1 MEETKIKELLLKENE
16 EFRKVFDQHQKLEK
30 KLARFQSKNFLS
42 DEEKWEERQL
52 KKRKLML
59 KDKMYSLMT
68 EYKKSL
74 P

>member
-1 MEETKIKELLLKENE
+1 MEEMKIKELLIKENK
-16 EFRKVFDQHQKLEK
+16 EFRKAFDQHQKLEK
-30 KLARFQSKNFLS
+30 KLVKFRSKNYLS

-52 KKRKLML
+52 KIKKLMF
-59 KDKMYSLMT
+59 KDKMYSMMT

>member
-1 MEETKIKELLLKENE
+1 MEEMKIKDLLLKENK
-16 EFRKVFDQHQKLEK
+16 EFRKAFDQHQKLEK
-30 KLARFQSKNFLS
+30 KLVKFQSKNFLS

-52 KKRKLML
+52 KKKKLML

-74 P
+74 L

>member
-1 MEETKIKELLLKENE
+1 MEEMKIKELLLKENK
-16 EFRKVFDQHQKLEK
+16 EFRKAFNQHQKLEK
-30 KLARFQSKNFLS
+30 KLVKFQSKNFLS

-52 KKRKLML
+52 KKKKLML

>member
-1 MEETKIKELLLKENE
+1 MEEMRIKEILLKENK
-16 EFRKVFDQHQKLEK
+16 EFRKAFEQHQKLEK
-30 KLARFQSKNFLS
+30 KLVKFQSKNFLS

-52 KKRKLML
+52 KKKKLML